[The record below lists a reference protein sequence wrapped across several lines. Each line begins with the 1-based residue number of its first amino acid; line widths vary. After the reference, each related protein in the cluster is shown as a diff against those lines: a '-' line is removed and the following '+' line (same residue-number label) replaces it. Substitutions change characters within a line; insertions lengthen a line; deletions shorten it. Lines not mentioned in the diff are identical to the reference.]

1 MTEPRVRF
9 AVYGEIDM
17 NLIDGSSVWL
27 QSVCTML
34 TSLPGVEVTVLLR
47 AAERRD
53 LLTGPLRAN
62 PSIRI
67 VAPQLDGARVLAP
80 EAAAVQLEQL
90 DREARFDY
98 VLLRGSAVADAAIA
112 RGRFDQRL
120 WIYYV
125 PRAGEPASGD
135 AEQLRRR
142 AAAADR
148 LLCQTEAIRERV
160 RAVAAEHSRK
170 LVLLPP
176 MIPALPSRDRGAAD
190 VAPGPVRRLFYGG
203 KFSPEYFFAEMVA
216 LFMQL
221 RHENPELE
229 FHVAGDKV
237 HNPPADP
244 SFQAAAEAALR
255 ETPGLIWHGGVSR
268 ERVRELLGECDLALS
283 IRHPSMDSSTE
294 LSTKILEYGA
304 AWCPVLLNRNPVHTA
319 LLGPDYP
326 LFAGGVDEAL
336 TAIRRVSEQP
346 ELRAQ
351 AAVRCHQLAQAHTFD
366 RVAAALA
373 PHVRPHHR
381 GVVSSAAAARVNGTS
396 RLLVAGHD
404 LKFFDQ
410 IADHARGRGAE
421 VREDVWVKHS
431 VHDQE
436 TSERALAWADTVFC
450 EWCLGN
456 AIFYSRHKR
465 PGQRLI
471 VRFHRME
478 KDTPHPESVELA
490 NVDAMV
496 FVAKHI
502 MEEACARFGWEPDE
516 RFHVIPN
523 ACDVEG
529 LLRPKL
535 PGAQFTL
542 GQIGYVPMSH
552 KRVDLTLT
560 ILERVR
566 ARDERFRLILKGRPP
581 WSYAWMKSRM
591 DERRA
596 YGRLYARIERSPL
609 LREAVTVE
617 GFHPDLGAFLQKIGY
632 ILSPSESEGHAVAL
646 AEGMASAAVPVV
658 LERPGAYEQYLPE
671 WVHPS
676 DDAAARAI
684 LKVRD
689 EGWRREG
696 ARAHGYV
703 HERWRWETISPAWD
717 DVLGL
722 SVAPSG

>member
-1 MTEPRVRF
+1 VNSPRVRF

-34 TSLPGVEVTVLLR
+34 TSLPGVELTLLLR

-62 PSIRI
+62 PSIR
-67 VAPQLDGARVLAP
+67 VVSPQLDGARLLAP
-80 EAAAVQLEQL
+80 EAAAAQLEQL
-90 DREARFDY
+90 DRETRFDY

-112 RGRFDQRL
+112 RAGFDQRL

-125 PRAGEPASGD
+125 PRTSEPANRD

-148 LLCQTEAIRERV
+148 VLCQTEAIRERV
-160 RAVAAEHSRK
+160 RAAAPEHSRK
-170 LVLLPP
+170 LVLLAP
-176 MIPALPSRDRGAAD
+176 MIAPLAPQDRGAAPS
-190 VAPGPVRRLFYGG
+190 ARGPVRRLFYGG

-216 LFMQL
+216 LFTQL
-221 RHENPELE
+221 RRENPGLE

-237 HNPPADP
+237 HNPRADP
-244 SFQAAAEAALR
+244 SFKATAEAALR

-268 ERVRELLGECDLALS
+268 ERVRELLAECDVALS

-319 LLGPDYP
+319 LLGTDYP
-326 LFAGGVDEAL
+326 LLASGVEEAL

-346 ELRAQ
+346 GLRAQ
-351 AAVRCHQLAQAHTFD
+351 AAARCHQLAQAHTFD

-381 GVVSSAAAARVNGTS
+381 GVLTSDAAGHVNGTS

-410 IADHARGRGAE
+410 IADHARGRGAQ
-421 VREDVWVKHS
+421 VREDLWVRHS
-431 VHDQE
+431 VHDRQ
-436 TSERALAWADTVFC
+436 TSEEALAWADTVFC

-529 LLRPKL
+529 LFRPKL

-617 GFHPDLGAFLQKIGY
+617 GFHPDLSAFLQKIGY

-646 AEGMASAAVPVV
+646 AEAMASAAVPVV

-671 WVHPS
+671 WVHRS

-703 HERWRWETISPAWD
+703 HERWCWETVSPEWD
-717 DVLGL
+717 DVLRL